1 MPENTQA
8 LLSDQPPGGPAE
20 PEGLS
25 AWELDK
31 VRRLNEEQGKLTGYN
46 CPICR
51 NKGRIYVSMDT
62 VRECECMAIR
72 RGLSRA
78 SKSSLSREMLS
89 RYTFARYGDQA
100 EWQKKTKAKAMAY
113 AKSPAGWFYIGGQP
127 GAGKTH
133 LCVAI
138 MNRLL
143 KAGWEGL
150 YMEWRSTAQTLKAV
164 MNTPE
169 HIQLMG
175 QYHDPEKGS
184 FLTALQYFVKHQIQ
198 AATIGGHGRYMTTE
212 EGKTVRIPADPLSS
226 ASSLDEQLPSDDD
239 DRTIADMVADPAA
252 VQEFES
258 LEKSLYLETLRPV
271 LDKALA
277 MLPEQQREVIRGRF
291 FEKLTLK
298 QAGECV
304 GVSASR
310 AAQLENYGLRAM
322 RRNASLRRFYGE
334 DLLSRAYRG
343 TGFGAWAHRGSVE
356 ERLVEKQEERER
368 REAAYSTKHLAEL
381 LNLDVAEL
389 CGLLE

>member
-1 MPENTQA
+1 MRDIQ
-8 LLSDQPPGGPAE
+8 SPAE
-20 PEGLS
+20 GLCSQVQSGS
-25 AWELDK
+25 APIDQRQELNNT
-31 VRRLNEEQGKLTGYN
+31 LAQL
-46 CPICR
+46 
-51 NKGRIYVSMDT
+51 
-62 VRECECMAIR
+62 AR
-72 RGLSRA
+72 RGNEAALAQLWEINRPVLHTMFWRWYDRNRSIADAAGLTLEDFEQEGFFAVKRA
-78 SKSSLSREMLS
+78 
-89 RYTFARYGDQA
+89 A
-100 EWQKKTKAKAMAY
+100 E
-113 AKSPAGWFYIGGQP
+113 
-127 GAGKTH
+127 
-133 LCVAI
+133 
-138 MNRLL
+138 
-143 KAGWEGL
+143 
-150 YMEWRSTAQTLKAV
+150 
-164 MNTPE
+164 
-169 HIQLMG
+169 
-175 QYHDPEKGS
+175 YHDPEKGS

-277 MLPEQQREVIRGRF
+277 MLPEQQREVVRGRF

-310 AAQLENYGLRAM
+310 AAQLEYYGLRAM

-356 ERLVEKQEERER
+356 ERLVERQEEKER
-368 REAAYSTKHLAEL
+368 RLAAVNTKHLAEL
-381 LNLDVAEL
+381 LDIDVAEL
-389 CGLLE
+389 CGLLNE

>member
-1 MPENTQA
+1 MKDIQ
-8 LLSDQPPGGPAE
+8 SPAE
-20 PEGLS
+20 GLCSQVQSGSAPIGQRRELNNMLAQLARQGNEAALAQLWEINRPVLRTMFWRWYDRNRSIADAAGLTLEDFEQEGFF
-25 AWELDK
+25 AVK
-31 VRRLNEEQGKLTGYN
+31 
-46 CPICR
+46 
-51 NKGRIYVSMDT
+51 
-62 VRECECMAIR
+62 
-72 RGLSRA
+72 RA
-78 SKSSLSREMLS
+78 
-89 RYTFARYGDQA
+89 A
-100 EWQKKTKAKAMAY
+100 E
-113 AKSPAGWFYIGGQP
+113 
-127 GAGKTH
+127 
-133 LCVAI
+133 
-138 MNRLL
+138 
-143 KAGWEGL
+143 
-150 YMEWRSTAQTLKAV
+150 
-164 MNTPE
+164 
-169 HIQLMG
+169 
-175 QYHDPEKGS
+175 YHDPEKGA
-184 FLTALQYFVKHQIQ
+184 FLTALQYSVKHQIRE
-198 AATIGGHGRYMTTE
+198 ATIGGHGRCMTTE

-310 AAQLENYGLRAM
+310 AAQLEAYGLRAM

-356 ERLVEKQEERER
+356 ERLVERQEEKER
-368 REAAYSTKHLAEL
+368 RLAAANTKHLAEL
-381 LNLDVAEL
+381 LDLDVAEL
-389 CGLLE
+389 CGLLDE

>member
-1 MPENTQA
+1 MKDIQ
-8 LLSDQPPGGPAE
+8 SPAE
-20 PEGLS
+20 GFCSQMQSGS
-25 AWELDK
+25 APIDQRQELNNM
-31 VRRLNEEQGKLTGYN
+31 LAQL
-46 CPICR
+46 
-51 NKGRIYVSMDT
+51 
-62 VRECECMAIR
+62 AR
-72 RGLSRA
+72 RGNEAALAQLWEINRPVLHTMFWRWYDRNRSIANAAGLTLEDFEQEGFFAVKRA
-78 SKSSLSREMLS
+78 
-89 RYTFARYGDQA
+89 A
-100 EWQKKTKAKAMAY
+100 E
-113 AKSPAGWFYIGGQP
+113 
-127 GAGKTH
+127 
-133 LCVAI
+133 
-138 MNRLL
+138 
-143 KAGWEGL
+143 
-150 YMEWRSTAQTLKAV
+150 
-164 MNTPE
+164 
-169 HIQLMG
+169 
-175 QYHDPEKGS
+175 YHDPEKGS

-239 DRTIADMVADPAA
+239 DRTIADMAADPAA

-277 MLPEQQREVIRGRF
+277 MLPELQREVVRGRF

-310 AAQLENYGLRAM
+310 AAQLEAYGLRAM

-356 ERLVEKQEERER
+356 ERLVERQEEKER
-368 REAAYSTKHLAEL
+368 RLAAANTKHLAEL
-381 LNLDVAEL
+381 LDLDVAEL
-389 CGLLE
+389 CGLLDE

>member
-1 MPENTQA
+1 MKDIQ
-8 LLSDQPPGGPAE
+8 SPAE
-20 PEGLS
+20 GFCSQMQSGS
-25 AWELDK
+25 APIDQRQELNNM
-31 VRRLNEEQGKLTGYN
+31 LAQL
-46 CPICR
+46 
-51 NKGRIYVSMDT
+51 
-62 VRECECMAIR
+62 AR
-72 RGLSRA
+72 RGNEAALAQLWEINRPVLHTMFWRWYDRNRSIADAAGLTLEDFEQEGFFAVKRA
-78 SKSSLSREMLS
+78 
-89 RYTFARYGDQA
+89 A
-100 EWQKKTKAKAMAY
+100 E
-113 AKSPAGWFYIGGQP
+113 
-127 GAGKTH
+127 
-133 LCVAI
+133 
-138 MNRLL
+138 
-143 KAGWEGL
+143 
-150 YMEWRSTAQTLKAV
+150 
-164 MNTPE
+164 
-169 HIQLMG
+169 
-175 QYHDPEKGS
+175 YHDPEKGS

-239 DRTIADMVADPAA
+239 DRTIADMAADPAA

-277 MLPEQQREVIRGRF
+277 MLPELQREVVRGRF

-310 AAQLENYGLRAM
+310 AAQLEAYGLRAM

-356 ERLVEKQEERER
+356 ERLVERQEEKER
-368 REAAYSTKHLAEL
+368 RLAAANTKHLAEL
-381 LNLDVAEL
+381 LDLDVAEL
-389 CGLLE
+389 CGLLDE